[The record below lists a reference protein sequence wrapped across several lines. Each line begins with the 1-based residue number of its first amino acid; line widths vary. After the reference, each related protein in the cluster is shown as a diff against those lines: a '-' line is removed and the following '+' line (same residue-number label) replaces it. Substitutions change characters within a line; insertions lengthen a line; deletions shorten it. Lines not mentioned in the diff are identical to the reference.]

1 MILQPSQ
8 SAISERHQ
16 RSSFS
21 NIQVDSGAAAAAV
34 DDNDDDNGGGG
45 A

>member
-21 NIQVDSGAAAAAV
+21 NIEVDSGAAAAV